1 MSDDFAESFYA
12 KMGKPEPAKNE
23 SPVAAVAT
31 ARQMA
36 QDRGNA
42 APVLP
47 AKTSASRDVD
57 ASGGAGEMTV
67 AELDE
72 QRREEDRQR
81 ANALYDL
88 PMDPG
93 GDNPRFDEP
102 VMDRFSAEIPDD
114 LHANLQPGE
123 GEQIGR
129 AFIAAGLGNTTA
141 ASFMRMG
148 VEASRRGPLSDHQI
162 QQRNVEG
169 MQALEQRWGDQTGAK
184 LELAK
189 GMIREAEK
197 QWPGLRNYLNATG
210 LGSDP
215 KLIQQ
220 LVARAERRPGRN
232 R

>member
-1 MSDDFAESFYA
+1 VSDDFAESFYA
-12 KMGKPEPAKNE
+12 RMEKPTPPQAD
-23 SPVAAVAT
+23 SVLGAAQT
-31 ARQMA
+31 A
-36 QDRGNA
+36 QDRVQASGPSGA
-42 APVLP
+42 TPAPVHRAP
-47 AKTSASRDVD
+47 ASNDGPGD
-57 ASGGAGEMTV
+57 MTV
-67 AELDE
+67 AEIDE
-72 QRREEDRQR
+72 QHRQREAER

-102 VMDRFSAEIPDD
+102 VMDRFTAEIPDD
-114 LHANLQPGE
+114 MAANLQPGE

-141 ASFMRMG
+141 ASFVKMG
-148 VEASRRGPLSDHQI
+148 VEASRRGPLSDDQI
-162 QQRNVEG
+162 EQRNVEG
-169 MQALEQRWGDQTGAK
+169 MQALQERWGDRTGQK

-189 GMIREAEK
+189 GMIAEAEK

>member
-1 MSDDFAESFYA
+1 
-12 KMGKPEPAKNE
+12 
-23 SPVAAVAT
+23 
-31 ARQMA
+31 
-36 QDRGNA
+36 
-42 APVLP
+42 
-47 AKTSASRDVD
+47 
-57 ASGGAGEMTV
+57 MTV

-72 QRREEDRQR
+72 QRRQQEADR

-93 GDNPRFDEP
+93 GDNPRYDEP

-114 LHANLQPGE
+114 LAANLQPGE
-123 GEQIGR
+123 GEQIGQ

-169 MQALEQRWGDQTGAK
+169 MAALEQRWGDRTGEK
-184 LELAK
+184 LELARA
-189 GMIREAEK
+189 MIEEASAR
-197 QWPGLRNYLNATG
+197 WPGLKDYLNCTG
-210 LGSDP
+210 LGSDAR
-215 KLIQQ
+215 LIQQ
-220 LVARAERRPGRN
+220 LVARAERRPGRG

>member
-1 MSDDFAESFYA
+1 MNEEQAAAFYA
-12 KMGKPEPAKNE
+12 KMDRPTPPQGE
-23 SPVAAVAT
+23 SVLSAA
-31 ARQMA
+31 RMA
-36 QDRGNA
+36 QERPG
-42 APVLP
+42 
-47 AKTSASRDVD
+47 
-57 ASGGAGEMTV
+57 ASGPSGHTPATVHRTPASNGGGDEMTV
-67 AELDE
+67 AEIDE
-72 QRREEDRQR
+72 QRRQEEAER

-93 GDNPRFDEP
+93 GNNPRYDEP

-114 LHANLQPGE
+114 MAANLQPGE

-148 VEASRRGPLSDHQI
+148 VEASRRGPLSEQQI

-169 MQALEQRWGDQTGAK
+169 MKALQERWGDQTAAK
-184 LELAK
+184 LQLAK
-189 GMIREAEK
+189 AMIREAEK

-210 LGSDP
+210 LGYDP

-220 LVARAERRPGRN
+220 LVARAERRPGRG

>member
-1 MSDDFAESFYA
+1 VT
-12 KMGKPEPAKNE
+12 P
-23 SPVAAVAT
+23 SPNPFTRRWTSLIRRKTNPRLQPSLGPKIRPLVAFS
-31 ARQMA
+31 R
-36 QDRGNA
+36 RRC
-42 APVLP
+42 LP
-47 AKTSASRDVD
+47 AKTSVLRDVG
-57 ASGGAGEMTV
+57 ASDGAGEMTV

-72 QRREEDRQR
+72 QRRQQEADR
-81 ANALYDL
+81 ANKLYDL

-114 LHANLQPGE
+114 MAAKLQPGE

-148 VEASRRGPLSDHQI
+148 VEASRRGPLSEHQI
-162 QQRNVEG
+162 QQRNTAG
-169 MQALEQRWGDQTGAK
+169 MAALTEKWGDQMPAK
-184 LELAK
+184 LELAR
-189 GMIREAEK
+189 GMIRQAEK
-197 QWPGLRNYLNATG
+197 QWPGLKDYLNRTG

-220 LVARAERRPGRN
+220 LVARAERRPGRG

>member
-12 KMGKPEPAKNE
+12 KMDRPTPPQPDSVLK
-23 SPVAAVAT
+23 AA
-31 ARQMA
+31 QMA
-36 QDRGNA
+36 QERSG
-42 APVLP
+42 
-47 AKTSASRDVD
+47 
-57 ASGGAGEMTV
+57 ASGPSGTTPAAVHRAPASNDGPGEVTV

-72 QRREEDRQR
+72 QRRQEEAER

-114 LHANLQPGE
+114 MAANLQPGE

-162 QQRNVEG
+162 EQRNVEG
-169 MQALEQRWGDQTGAK
+169 MAALEQRWGDQTGQK